1 MSFLKAPFVK
11 QKGFS
16 PMPVVRGGIPK
27 YADSRLNKKVIG
39 TPAWEEYWNEQLF
52 YCHNG
57 YQTGGLYLPGRFY
70 YYLNFNSM
78 ATGDG
83 VITPDFVDLHL
94 ELAYLIEYCK
104 KTGRN
109 IICAKK
115 RRAGISEATQKM
127 VVDYGWR
134 FFHGYQAGV
143 AAGQDIYAQDFM
155 KKWRSSDSLI
165 VPEFRTKKLL
175 NNDDEVIAGYEVK
188 NEDGANEEG
197 TKNTIYVRTMFKNP
211 NLFKGLY
218 LNDIIAEEAGEF
230 DKLKEFYRASMAC
243 AKIGS
248 KVIGNF
254 YIYGTGGQID
264 KGSKDFKEMWYE
276 PETYNCE
283 KFLILGGRFHPP
295 FYGGCSYEKPR
306 TPNLLIKHKPF
317 EIHGME
323 DVDAA
328 VSELKK
334 ERELLSKG
342 SDRKGYLEHLQNY
355 PLEEKDIFKKTNVN
369 NFDIDKLNDQEHKI
383 MSSPKKYSKWKLDWV
398 VDENNLIKT
407 PRQVVATPA
416 KQNDDSAEIFLILDN
431 GHPRKDYSNLF
442 CAGVD
447 SYDQDI
453 AKTSKSLG
461 AMCVLMREN
470 SIMDAPKKA
479 PVAVICTRPPR
490 KEVFYDMCLRLAV
503 YYNLRNNVLVD
514 VAKPQIIKYFEDR
527 SCLHY
532 LAPRPKKF
540 ESPNSEQSHS
550 LGVSLNNYS
559 RPMMVAL
566 MESAIFYYSDQIW
579 FNHTEEYPN
588 GTKIQCDLIN
598 QLGNFDETE
607 VGSDNDLADAY
618 GIALM
623 QDISCEMRPSDEKDE
638 DINEKFNLHSG
649 HFDRAG
655 NYIPD
660 VEGIELKNDEQ
671 DNDRFGLW

>member
-16 PMPVVRGGIPK
+16 PMPVVRGRVPK

-39 TPAWEEYWNEQLF
+39 TPAWEEYWNEQLY

-57 YQTGGLYLPGRFY
+57 YQTGGLFLPGRFY
-70 YYLNFNSM
+70 HYLNFNSM

-94 ELAYLIEYCK
+94 ELAYLIEHCK
-104 KTGRN
+104 KTGKN

-115 RRAGISEATQKM
+115 RRAGISEATHKM

-155 KKWRSSDSLI
+155 KKWRSADSLI

-175 NNDDEVIAGYEVK
+175 NNDNEVIAGYEIK
-188 NEDGANEEG
+188 NEDGSNEEG

-230 DKLKEFYRASMAC
+230 EKLKEFYRASMAC
-243 AKIGS
+243 TKIGS
-248 KVIGNF
+248 KIIGNF

-276 PETYNCE
+276 PDTYNCE

-295 FYGGCSYEKPR
+295 FYGGCSYDKPII
-306 TPNLLIKHKPF
+306 PNLSKKYKPF
-317 EIHGME
+317 ETHGME

-328 VSELKK
+328 INALKE
-334 ERELLSKG
+334 ERAILSKG

-355 PLEEKDIFKKTNVN
+355 PLEEKDIFKKVNVN
-369 NFDIDKLNDQEHKI
+369 NFDPDKLNDQDYAIASNPRKW
-383 MSSPKKYSKWKLDWV
+383 SKWKLEWV
-398 VDENNLIKT
+398 KDDNNLIKT
-407 PRQVVATPA
+407 PRQVVAVPV
-416 KQNDDSAEIFLILDN
+416 KDGDDSAEIFLILDSE
-431 GHPRKDYSNLF
+431 HPRKTHSNLYV
-442 CAGVD
+442 AGID

-461 AMCVLMREN
+461 AMCVLIRDN
-470 SIMDAPKKA
+470 NIPDAMKKA
-479 PVAVICTRPPR
+479 PVAVICTRPRR
-490 KEVFYDMCLRLAV
+490 KEIFYDMCLRLAV
-503 YYNLRNNVLVD
+503 YYNIKDNVLGD
-514 VAKPQIIKYFEDR
+514 VAKPQILKYTEDR
-527 SCLHY
+527 SLMGY
-532 LAPRPKKF
+532 MARRPKKF
-540 ESPNSEQSHS
+540 ESPNSEQSHDYW
-550 LGVSLNNYS
+550 VSLNSYS

-566 MESAIFYYSDQIW
+566 MESAVYYNADQIW
-579 FNHTEEYPN
+579 FNHTEEYKN
-588 GTKIQCDLIN
+588 GVKIQCDLIN

-623 QDISCEMRPSDEKDE
+623 QDVSCELRVVDEKDI
-638 DINEKFNLHSG
+638 DWSEKFGL
-649 HFDRAG
+649 FDGYHDVNG
-655 NYIPD
+655 NYIP
-660 VEGIELKNDEQ
+660 EGEKPELKTDEQ
-671 DNDRFGLW
+671 DHGRFGL

>member
-39 TPAWEEYWNEQLF
+39 TAAWEEYWNEQLH

-57 YQTGGLYLPGRFY
+57 FQTGGLYLPGRFY

-83 VITPDFVDLHL
+83 IITPDFVDLHL

-104 KTGRN
+104 ATGKN

-115 RRAGISEATQKM
+115 RRAGISEATHKM

-218 LNDIIAEEAGEF
+218 LNDVVAEEAGEF
-230 DKLKEFYRASMAC
+230 EKLKEFYRATMAC
-243 AKIGS
+243 TKIGS
-248 KVIGNF
+248 KIIGNF

-276 PETYNCE
+276 PDTYNCE

-295 FYGGCSYEKPR
+295 YYGGCSYDKPK
-306 TPNLLIKHKPF
+306 TPNLLAKHKLY
-317 EIHGME
+317 EITGME
-323 DVDAA
+323 DVEAA
-328 VSELKK
+328 VADLKK

-355 PLEEKDIFKKTNVN
+355 PLEEKDIFKKTSVN
-369 NFDIDKLNDQEHKI
+369 NFDIEKLNEQEHNI
-383 MSSPKKYSKWKLDWV
+383 MSAPKKWSKWKLEWV
-398 VDENNLIKT
+398 KDDNGLIKT

-416 KQNDDSAEIFLILDN
+416 KPEDNSPEIFLILDE
-431 GHPRKDYSNLF
+431 GHPRKTHSNLYV
-442 CAGVD
+442 AGID

-461 AMCVLMREN
+461 AMCVLMRN
-470 SIMDAPKKA
+470 SNIVGAPQKA

-503 YYNLRNNVLVD
+503 YYNIRNNVLID
-514 VAKPQIIKYFEDR
+514 VAKPQIIKYFEER
-527 SCLHY
+527 SCFGY
-532 LAPRPKKF
+532 LAPRPRKF
-540 ESPNSEQSHS
+540 ESPNSEQSHAV
-550 LGVSLNNYS
+550 GVSLNIYS

-566 MESAIFYYSDQIW
+566 MESAVYYNVDQIW

-588 GTKIQCDLIN
+588 GVKIQCDLIN

-623 QDISCEMRPSDEKDE
+623 QDVSCDLRVEDESAR
-638 DINEKFNLHSG
+638 DIDDIFNVHDG
-649 HFDRAG
+649 YFDHFG
-655 NYIPD
+655 NFIQGGKPT
-660 VEGIELKNDEQ
+660 ELKSDEQ
-671 DNDRFGLW
+671 DHDRFGLS